1 MGCVPIS
8 GTAGFVLTTGIYQ
21 RLPFIIASFFMIRIS
36 FFRADILFS
45 SIPMPVGYATIFV
58 PFASMIGLGLNEYK
72 KIKLDEHNKFILGV
86 SMMVGIGSM
95 FIPAQAIGHLPGLL
109 RTVANNGL
117 ILGMVTYI
125 VLEQGRRL
133 LDRKNGKQVSKSR

>member
-1 MGCVPIS
+1 
-8 GTAGFVLTTGIYQ
+8 
-21 RLPFIIASFFMIRIS
+21 
-36 FFRADILFS
+36 
-45 SIPMPVGYATIFV
+45 
-58 PFASMIGLGLNEYK
+58 MIGLGLNEYK